1 MYKLQ
6 LHGKIWMNLRNV
18 ENKKVFVEQKRKIR
32 ENYMQVYFHQH
43 IVQKLIKPKTLF
55 SNTDIQG
62 KGKK

>member
-1 MYKLQ
+1 
-6 LHGKIWMNLRNV
+6 MNLRNV
-18 ENKKVFVEQKRKIR
+18 ENKKVFVEQKRKIG

-55 SNTDIQG
+55 SNTDIQD